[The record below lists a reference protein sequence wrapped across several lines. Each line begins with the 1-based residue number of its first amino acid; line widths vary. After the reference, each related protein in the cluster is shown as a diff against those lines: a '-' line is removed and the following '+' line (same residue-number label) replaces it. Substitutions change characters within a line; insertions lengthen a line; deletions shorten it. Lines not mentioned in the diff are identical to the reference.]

1 MKFIMKG
8 IEAIVWFNE
17 EGDISPIR
25 FKIKSEESDLDT
37 IINVDRIIKKSKE
50 RYAGNT
56 MIVFECQSQISD
68 TLKQYQ
74 LKYEVEKQK
83 WFLYKM

>member
-25 FKIKSEESDLDT
+25 FKIKGEESDMDT
-37 IINVDRIIKKSKE
+37 IINVE
-50 RYAGNT
+50 A
-56 MIVFECQSQISD
+56 
-68 TLKQYQ
+68 L
-74 LKYEVEKQK
+74 
-83 WFLYKM
+83 